1 MQEGRGGG
9 SRLMSTDG
17 KKNSEPASR
26 YPKKTQND
34 TGGWIGVI
42 PEVLTRVEFYSSSV
56 ITQSSSEGLT
66 R

>member
-1 MQEGRGGG
+1 
-9 SRLMSTDG
+9 MSTDG